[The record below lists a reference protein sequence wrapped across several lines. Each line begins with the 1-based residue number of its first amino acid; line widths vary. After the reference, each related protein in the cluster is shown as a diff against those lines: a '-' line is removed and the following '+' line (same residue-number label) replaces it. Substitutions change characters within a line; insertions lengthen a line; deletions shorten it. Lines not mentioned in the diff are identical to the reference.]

1 MLSIRGIYD
10 GKQLILDK
18 EIEVTGEVEV
28 IVTFLD
34 ESMTSKMAEHELAL
48 FADEFKALGLIDSKE
63 EFLQESIVRTDYA
76 PVPVKGQPVSE
87 AIPALERSEGMED
100 RRLKT

>member
-10 GKQLILDK
+10 GKQLILDQ
-18 EIEVTGEVEV
+18 EIEVTNETEV

-34 ESMTSKMAEHELAL
+34 KSITSKITEHELAL
-48 FADEFKALGLIDSKE
+48 LADEFKALGLIDSTD

-76 PVPVKGQPVSE
+76 PVPVKGRPVSE
-87 AIPALERSEGMED
+87 TIMED
-100 RRLKT
+100 RR